1 MIDIHVLGV
10 PQSRSE
16 LRKTDNIHREKY
28 ISRSYWTTNEQILQ
42 RKTKFN
48 FNNQQQSLVYT
59 YRIK

>member
-1 MIDIHVLGV
+1 MNEMIGIHVLGV

-28 ISRSYWTTNEQILQ
+28 ISRSYWTTNEQTSQ
-42 RKTKFN
+42 RKTKFK
-48 FNNQQQSLVYT
+48 QQSLVYT